1 MAYKNR
7 LQHNKKLIN
16 SKTSISNIN
25 KSDDFLRM
33 VYRRIDDV
41 EQKCDVAMAKSKDH
55 DVTDLINKL
64 IKSDKFVLK
73 DKFTINK

>member
-1 MAYKNR
+1 
-7 LQHNKKLIN
+7 
-16 SKTSISNIN
+16 
-25 KSDDFLRM
+25 M

-73 DKFTINK
+73 DKFSNNK